1 MEERKT
7 IYLCLAHMSEAGL
20 EQKYVKEA
28 FDTNWVVPMGPNVNA
43 FEDELTRFVA
53 SKASPKSSPEG
64 KDLGVHT
71 ADPMW
76 YGMLKEFAEE
86 NRKNPTEAESVLWN
100 ALKAKGAGLKFRRQ
114 HIIEDFIVD
123 FYCNEKKLT
132 VELDGGYHRVPEQM
146 KSDAERTARLKE
158 LGYTELR
165 FTNEQVLGDIDNVIK
180 EILASPK
187 SSPEGKDLLTDSNG
201 DGKSL
206 PSGGDLEGA
215 HRVVC
220 LSAGTAA
227 VHLALIGCGVK
238 AGDEVLVQS
247 FTFCASSHPITY
259 LGAKPVFVG
268 SEDETWNMDPALL
281 EKAIIDR
288 KEKTG
293 KYPKAIVPVALYGMP
308 YRIDEIMAIADKY
321 GIPVV
326 EDAAEGMGSRFDGQV
341 LGTFGKYGVLSFN
354 GNKMI
359 TTSGGGALVCRNEDE
374 ANEVMWYATQARD
387 AYPYYQHTAIGYN
400 YRMSN
405 VCAGIGRGQMTVLN
419 DHIAHHKHV
428 QSLYEELLKD
438 VPGVHIHKQPADP
451 RYDANFWLCAAT
463 IDSDV
468 KIQGQENAYKEVIKT
483 AVGGAAGV
491 IHAVD
496 SAVTDCQPNENVE
509 ALRVFMLNKKI
520 ECRPVWKPMHKQPV
534 YADAPAYTNGIEEEI
549 FKVGFC
555 LPAGPYVTD
564 DDVRYIVDCIKE
576 AIVR

>member
-1 MEERKT
+1 MSEERKT
-7 IYLCLAHMSEAGL
+7 IYLCLAHMSEAGW

-43 FEDELTRFVA
+43 FEKELEAFVA
-53 SKASPKSSPEG
+53 SPQPSPKG
-64 KDLGVHT
+64 KGVADLGVHT
-71 ADPMW
+71 ADPRL
-76 YGMLKEFAEE
+76 YGVLKEFAEE

-100 ALKAKGAGLKFRRQ
+100 TLKAKGVGLKFRRQ

-123 FYCNEKKLT
+123 FFCNEKKLT
-132 VELDGGYHRVPEQM
+132 IELDGGYHRVPEQM
-146 KSDAERTARLKE
+146 KKDEERTARLQE

-165 FTNEQVLGDIDNVIK
+165 FTNEQVLCDIDNVIK
-180 EILASPK
+180 EIIQAAQ
-187 SSPEGKDLLTDSNG
+187 
-201 DGKSL
+201 SL
-206 PSGGDLEGA
+206 PLGGDLEEAGGDLELA
-215 HRVVC
+215 RKVVC

-259 LGAKPVFVG
+259 LGAKPIFVG
-268 SEDETWNMDPALL
+268 SEGETWNMDPALL

-321 GIPVV
+321 GIPVI
-326 EDAAEGMGSRFDGQV
+326 EDAAEGMGSRFNGQV

-359 TTSGGGALVCRNEDE
+359 TTSGGGALICRNAVE
-374 ANEVMWYATQARD
+374 ANEIMWYATQARD
-387 AYPYYQHTAIGYN
+387 AYPYYQHSAVGYN

-428 QSLYEELLKD
+428 QSLYEELLKE

-463 IDSDV
+463 LDADV

-496 SAVTDCQPNENVE
+496 SAVTDCQPNDNVE
-509 ALRVFMLNKKI
+509 ALRVFMLGKKV

-534 YADAPAYTNGIEEEI
+534 YKGTPVYTNGIEEEI

-555 LPAGPYVTD
+555 LPAGPWVTD
-564 DDVRYIVDCIKE
+564 DDVRYIVESIKE
-576 AIVR
+576 AIVK